1 LPQELSAAAKKK
13 AKRKAKE
20 KAAKAGA
27 GAEAAAVE
35 KLAAEKPG
43 KGKKM
48 SAAVRAMQEAQEAR
62 QRAEE
67 AARVAEEERKR
78 QVGPENRYRY
88 RKPFNFRICQTLSY
102 DGCNGRQ
109 KARPPAKEGQAA
121 GGVQVAD
128 VCR

>member
-1 LPQELSAAAKKK
+1 MQPVVRPGRDCLTTCFIAEHAKRSANCTFVASPLWQFTLDTANPLPQELSAAAKKK

-27 GAEAAAVE
+27 GAEAAAAE

-67 AARVAEEERKR
+67 AARLAEEERKR
-78 QVGPENRYRY
+78 QVGPENRYR
-88 RKPFNFRICQTLSY
+88 
-102 DGCNGRQ
+102 
-109 KARPPAKEGQAA
+109 
-121 GGVQVAD
+121 
-128 VCR
+128 